1 MAMTEDRIIE
11 LIARAIGA
19 AMAGFSDGRG
29 EGSRGRVLRE
39 KSYSEVAK
47 LSNGDQWEDWAF
59 DFKIATGTI
68 SPEMKRCLEVIEAMP
83 EDMNIEAVTALDPE
97 RAAKIGLQQ
106 RAAELFQILV
116 LKSEGEAKLLTKAV
130 SGEDGL
136 KAWQMLYRHY
146 HRKTFA
152 KSIRDHRDVL
162 YPKMLKSM
170 KEVVTGVMEW
180 EDRMAKLEKTY
191 QVVPEMLKVAALV
204 EMMPAEVKDMVYMT
218 AGDMSESYIKLK
230 QKIFAWTSNKTAQ
243 SGPVPMDIGGVGK
256 SGSGC
261 GSFMCQTCNE
271 WDEDESG
278 EYGCD
283 VGAISGN
290 CYKCGGWGHMASEC
304 PTKSKGDGGKSKGK

>member
-11 LIARAIGA
+11 LITRAIGA

-29 EGSRGRVLRE
+29 EGSRGRIL
-39 KSYSEVAK
+39 KDKTYGEVSK
-47 LSNGDQWEDWAF
+47 LANGDQWEDWAY
-59 DFKIATGTI
+59 DFKVATGTV
-68 SPEMKRCLEVIEAMP
+68 SMEMKRCMEAIEGMA
-83 EDMNIEAVTALDPE
+83 EDMSIEAVTALDRE
-97 RAAKIGLQQ
+97 KAAKIGLQQ

-116 LKSEGEAKLLTKAV
+116 LKSEGEAKLLIKAV

-218 AGDMSESYIKLK
+218 AGD
-230 QKIFAWTSNKTAQ
+230 
-243 SGPVPMDIGGVGK
+243 
-256 SGSGC
+256 
-261 GSFMCQTCNE
+261 
-271 WDEDESG
+271 
-278 EYGCD
+278 
-283 VGAISGN
+283 
-290 CYKCGGWGHMASEC
+290 
-304 PTKSKGDGGKSKGK
+304 